1 MVFPSLGEGF
11 SLSMVEAMACGLPV
25 ISSTNTGANDFIE
38 NSKNGFI
45 VPIQDT
51 DALVDKMQ
59 WFIKHHEEIPR
70 MGKNAIKTA
79 SKLTWNNY
87 HEKVGAAVR
96 EIMKHEKESRFV
108 G

>member
-1 MVFPSLGEGF
+1 
-11 SLSMVEAMACGLPV
+11 MACGLPV